1 MCIRDRY
8 CYSGCL
14 EGRGFD
20 ECGQKGF
27 VVLDIDDEKLT
38 AGFSFVPFAYR
49 SLYTL
54 YVDVT
59 CLLYTSDSTVSNT
72 DTVQRST
79 QTFTTWTRNR
89 VLRALDL
96 R

>member
-1 MCIRDRY
+1 MAVY

-59 CLLYTSDSTVSNT
+59 GAMTTQDVAVKMEKAISDSEIFIEKHGKV
-72 DTVQRST
+72 
-79 QTFTTWTRNR
+79 
-89 VLRALDL
+89 RAC

>member
-1 MCIRDRY
+1 MSAD
-8 CYSGCL
+8 
-14 EGRGFD
+14 
-20 ECGQKGF
+20 KKVF

-59 CLLYTSDSTVSNT
+59 GVHDHTGCGCEDGKGHFG
-72 DTVQRST
+72 Q
-79 QTFTTWTRNR
+79 
-89 VLRALDL
+89 
-96 R
+96 